1 MLLVDIARP
10 STKFRDP
17 LLEFQYVTKVQLP
30 EIKPIWGYEFRIPC
44 TKQANLREKIV
55 SPNPSCR
62 LNTRFNGVFVV
73 RCAD

>member
-1 MLLVDIARP
+1 MLLVDIVHP

-44 TKQANLREKIV
+44 TKQANLREKTCITQSIMSTQHTPMV
-55 SPNPSCR
+55 CLS
-62 LNTRFNGVFVV
+62 
-73 RCAD
+73 